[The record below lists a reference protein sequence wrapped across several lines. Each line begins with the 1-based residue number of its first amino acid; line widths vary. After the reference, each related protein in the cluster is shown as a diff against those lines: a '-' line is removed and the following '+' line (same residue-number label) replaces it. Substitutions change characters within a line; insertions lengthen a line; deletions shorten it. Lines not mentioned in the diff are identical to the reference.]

1 MKQWWDRVGVEEGEA
16 IENRML
22 TRVIE
27 NAQKKVE
34 GRNFDIRKHLLDYD
48 NVMNK
53 QRHAFYARRLAAMN
67 ADDKAIDEEIQ
78 ACIEGF
84 VADLLGRTWP
94 QRGEPEDDQYVEMAH
109 AFEAQFGVAFSIER
123 SPFERRTASVIP
135 RVTRSD
141 TRSSL
146 DRVGPR
152 REARRRAVLAEET
165 YADLEGYPTFHRI
178 VRDLQLQILDQ
189 QWKAHLHTMDSLR
202 GGINMRAYAQ
212 RDPKLEYQREGFAL
226 FGEMEHRIDE
236 TLAEYALKF
245 SFPRPQTGPQATQR
259 RVDGNAPQQP
269 PKPQSQ
275 GGEPPPTPGGAAAR
289 QAPRGRHRST
299 R

>member
-1 MKQWWDRVGVEEGEA
+1 
-16 IENRML
+16 
-22 TRVIE
+22 
-27 NAQKKVE
+27 
-34 GRNFDIRKHLLDYD
+34 
-48 NVMNK
+48 
-53 QRHAFYARRLAAMN
+53 
-67 ADDKAIDEEIQ
+67 
-78 ACIEGF
+78 
-84 VADLLGRTWP
+84 
-94 QRGEPEDDQYVEMAH
+94 MAH
-109 AFEAQFGVAFSIER
+109 ALEAQFGVAFSIEEE
-123 SPFERRTASVIP
+123 PFRTADGKRHP
-135 RVTRSD
+135 ESD
-141 TRSSL
+141 ALGHAILARIESAL
-146 DRVGPR
+146 DEK
-152 REARRRAVLAEET
+152 REEGRVLAEET

-275 GGEPPPTPGGAAAR
+275 GGEPPPTPAAAAAGGVAAG
-289 QAPRGRHRST
+289 QAPVEKVGRNDPCPCGSGRKYKKCHG
-299 R
+299 